1 MAVPANDR
9 LYPRRMLMAVPAA
22 DRANPAKNH
31 QPTTLTKRVAAVQ
44 ERARNEGF
52 ISDGTDD
59 KPLMDEMWGEE
70 N

>member
-1 MAVPANDR
+1 MS
-9 LYPRRMLMAVPAA
+9 VPAA
-22 DRANPAKNH
+22 DRPNPAKNH
-31 QPTTLTKRVAAVQ
+31 PAATLTKRVAAVQ

-52 ISDGTDD
+52 VSDGKDD